1 MHRRPSCENRWRD
14 RHYSGPGVATTAR
27 CYLPANSAEPRQR
40 WPTWYCCAQRLPVSP
55 RSLRN
60 LGGYRVSSLRLNV
73 WLAPAGTRLRG
84 FPDRTPLVAEDDL
97 TRLCCSDPHLAV
109 GSRWLL
115 RCPVQSGR
123 SSSARFPIRHQRRS
137 GVLHGADYRADAAAP
152 SQIQPKARQT
162 LAQPFGVVHHRALH
176 ARRLG
181 QLEAAAT
188 QTMRFAKLQHCEGGG
203 QILRTGLAVSM
214 ATGRPLCIQHIRVK
228 HPRPGLT
235 CQHQACVQTQAGGQG
250 HAGGDRAFSFSRVRA
265 AQGQW
270 RKRTKT
276 PAGRRWKRLRSISI
290 WPGPPRKWVRMPTTT
305 FPFKRLQETP

>member
-1 MHRRPSCENRWRD
+1 MPVRAWAVTGPGCGWYTFGASVAQLRAGRWGAGMALQPCHRKNQSVKRANKPDSVHRRPSCENRWRD
-14 RHYSGPGVATTAR
+14 RHYSGPGVTTTAR

-137 GVLHGADYRADAAAP
+137 GVLHGADYRADAVAHSQSSPKRARHLRNRLAWFTTVRFMRDAWASWRLPPHKPCGLPSCSTARVAAKSCAP
-152 SQIQPKARQT
+152 GWLCPWPPAD
-162 LAQPFGVVHHRALH
+162 
-176 ARRLG
+176 
-181 QLEAAAT
+181 
-188 QTMRFAKLQHCEGGG
+188 RFASS
-203 QILRTGLAVSM
+203 TSVSNIP
-214 ATGRPLCIQHIRVK
+214 GR
-228 HPRPGLT
+228 
-235 CQHQACVQTQAGGQG
+235 A
-250 HAGGDRAFSFSRVRA
+250 
-265 AQGQW
+265 
-270 RKRTKT
+270 
-276 PAGRRWKRLRSISI
+276 
-290 WPGPPRKWVRMPTTT
+290 
-305 FPFKRLQETP
+305 